1 MTLGFDFHPEA
12 RAEFLADVDWYDERE
27 AGVGERFEV
36 AVRAA
41 IEAAVDSPDSWEVWP
56 GWDRHQPLVRS
67 KGVSDFPYRVV
78 YFVRDGQLTI
88 VAVAHAKRRPGYWR
102 ERVAP
107 S

>member
-12 RAEFLADVDWYDERE
+12 RAELVADVDWHDDRE
-27 AGVGERFEV
+27 VGVGLRFEV

-41 IEAAVDSPDSWEVWP
+41 IGAAVDAPESWAVWP
-56 GWDRHQPLVRS
+56 GWDRQPVVRS

-78 YFVRDGQLTI
+78 YFVQGDVLMI

-102 ERVAP
+102 DRVT
-107 S
+107 ST